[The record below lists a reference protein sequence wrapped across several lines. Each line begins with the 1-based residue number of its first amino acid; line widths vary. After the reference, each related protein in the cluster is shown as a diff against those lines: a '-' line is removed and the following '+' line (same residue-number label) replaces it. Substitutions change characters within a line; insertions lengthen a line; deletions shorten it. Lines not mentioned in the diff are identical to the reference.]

1 MLIVGDMCYCGNVGD
16 SRATLSADGG
26 EKILRLSK
34 DHKPEDEDETARIEA
49 NGGKIY

>member
-1 MLIVGDMCYCGNVGD
+1 MCYVGNIGD
-16 SRATLSADGG
+16 SRAILSADGG

-34 DHKPEDEDETARIEA
+34 DHKPEDDDEKARIER